1 MFDLAFRKH
10 EIKENPMEDVR
21 IMVKFRQV
29 NRKTGESET
38 YNTEELES
46 LMKYLDLKY
55 QETHESVYLA
65 VKVNFYLGLR
75 VGELTV
81 SC

>member
-1 MFDLAFRKH
+1 MKTILNGMFDLAFRKH
-10 EIKENPMEDVR
+10 EIKENHMKDVR

-38 YNTEELES
+38 YNTEELDS

-55 QETHESVYLA
+55 QETHESA
-65 VKVNFYLGLR
+65 V
-75 VGELTV
+75 
-81 SC
+81 